1 MLTYRRHC
9 YLTRWNRR
17 AVFAA
22 AILLLLALS
31 WRALLPKISAD
42 HAQAVAAK
50 ALPRYAA
57 GLRPALLRAYQVSA
71 GELSFFTRDS
81 VPARDGHLVTYTC
94 EVAMPQPHEAT
105 FAAFVDEADSVR
117 EFVPDRNLGL
127 FAHNY
132 GVDYRMQ

>member
-1 MLTYRRHC
+1 MLTYRRHR

-17 AVFAA
+17 AVFAV

-31 WRALLPKISAD
+31 WRALLPKISTD
-42 HAQAVAAK
+42 HAKEIAAK

-57 GLRPALLRAYQVSA
+57 GIRPASLRTYSVSA
-71 GELSFFTRDS
+71 AELAQYLRGESGRS
-81 VPARDGHLVTYTC
+81 GHLVTYTC
-94 EVAMPQPHEAT
+94 EVATPQPHEAT

-117 EFVPDRNLGL
+117 EFVPDKNLGL
-127 FAHNY
+127 FAANY